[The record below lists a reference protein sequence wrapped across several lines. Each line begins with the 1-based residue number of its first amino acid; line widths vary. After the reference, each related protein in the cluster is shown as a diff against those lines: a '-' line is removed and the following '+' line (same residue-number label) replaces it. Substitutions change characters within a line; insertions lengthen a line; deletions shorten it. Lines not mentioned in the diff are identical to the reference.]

1 MDITSITAAAAS
13 PSDGRASAINCVHA
27 SLASPNGATARRA
40 AIRRST
46 TETRF
51 VRYGLCVHGAET
63 LLCYYTAIAIHQS
76 RSWTE
81 LCCILDVSV
90 AHANILPHAVNFLHL
105 PGGGL
110 WKLQKHACTLRVT
123 KNDDDFPHRFCFL
136 KNDTVLSSNN
146 LVARHLISSENV
158 HLGAS
163 RFLPP
168 VCVDWASTRF
178 GKRSF
183 EAFRCPDDLS
193 GIPSPH
199 QSARKRS
206 IHLARSF
213 AAPIIGTQVAG

>member
-1 MDITSITAAAAS
+1 MAAAQHRVKVGAAPDHACMDITAAAAAAAS

-63 LLCYYTAIAIHQS
+63 LLCYYTTIAIHQS

-105 PGGGL
+105 PGGSL
-110 WKLQKHACTLRVT
+110 EIAKTCLYSAC
-123 KNDDDFPHRFCFL
+123 D
-136 KNDTVLSSNN
+136 
-146 LVARHLISSENV
+146 E
-158 HLGAS
+158 
-163 RFLPP
+163 
-168 VCVDWASTRF
+168 
-178 GKRSF
+178 
-183 EAFRCPDDLS
+183 E
-193 GIPSPH
+193 
-199 QSARKRS
+199 
-206 IHLARSF
+206 
-213 AAPIIGTQVAG
+213 